1 MFNLNI
7 DSLLKNLDK
16 EKLNK
21 IMADPKFLEQ
31 AKNVDLAKLM
41 EELKKNPDVLNQ
53 LKKLF

>member
-1 MFNLNI
+1 MNI

-16 EKLNK
+16 EKINK
-21 IMADPKFLEQ
+21 MISDPKFQEQ

-41 EELKKNPDVLNQ
+41 EELKKNPDVLKQ